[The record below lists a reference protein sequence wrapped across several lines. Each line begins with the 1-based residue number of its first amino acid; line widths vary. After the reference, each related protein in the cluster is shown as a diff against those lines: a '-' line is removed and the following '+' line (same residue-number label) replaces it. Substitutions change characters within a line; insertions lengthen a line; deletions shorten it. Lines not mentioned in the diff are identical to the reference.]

1 LNYIRVNAFL
11 RLDMCRLNTRQYAD
25 AGQPAWRQEMH
36 VMYGVLTDIV
46 VVLHVVFVV
55 YAVAGGA
62 LVLWRPRSAW
72 LHAPT
77 ALWAAGIE
85 LGGWICPLTP
95 LENWLRE
102 RATLARYGGGFIER
116 YIMPVIYPDGLTRR
130 HQIALAALV
139 IIINAAV
146 YIIAVRRWRRRH
158 RSSGPYAS

>member
-1 LNYIRVNAFL
+1 
-11 RLDMCRLNTRQYAD
+11 
-25 AGQPAWRQEMH
+25 MH
-36 VMYGVLTDIV
+36 VMYGVLADIV
-46 VVLHVVFVV
+46 VVLHAVFVI
-55 YAVAGGA
+55 YAVAGGV
-62 LVLWRPRSAW
+62 LVLWHPRSAW
-72 LHAPT
+72 LHVPA

-102 RATLARYGGGFIER
+102 RANLACYGGGFIER
-116 YIMPVIYPDGLTRR
+116 HIMLVLYPGGLTRR

-158 RSSGPYAS
+158 ESSG